1 MPERDGSCFGISAME
16 EHREAA
22 HSMKILFTG
31 DSITDWGRWREDPNS
46 MGMGYPL
53 IVSAKLSVR
62 HPGQFTFRNTGIS
75 GNRSVDVYAR
85 MKKDCWSLQPD
96 LVSLLVGVNDVWQR
110 LTEGDDLEVDRFE
123 RVYRMMIEDT
133 VNRLPNAPLL
143 LMGPFVLHGTAA
155 DEDWDWFSRE
165 VPLRAAAV
173 QKIAEEFHTLY
184 LPLQP
189 IFDQACGICPADYWT
204 MDGVHPTPAGH
215 QLIADAW
222 LELFDREILP
232 NL

>member
-1 MPERDGSCFGISAME
+1 MN
-16 EHREAA
+16 
-22 HSMKILFTG
+22 ILFTG
-31 DSITDWGRWREDPNS
+31 DSITDWGRWREDSAS

-53 IVSAKLSVR
+53 IVSARLSVR
-62 HPGQFTFRNTGIS
+62 DPGRFTFRNTGIA

-85 MKKDCWSLQPD
+85 IKKDCWNLQPD

-110 LTEGDDLEVDRFE
+110 LTEQDDLEADRFY
-123 RVYRMMIEDT
+123 RVYRMMIEET
-133 VNRLPNAPLL
+133 IARLPNVPIL
-143 LMGPFVLHGTAA
+143 LMSPFVLHGSAT
-155 DEDWDWFSRE
+155 DEDWEWFSRE
-165 VPLRAAAV
+165 VPLRAEAV
-173 QKIAEEFHTLY
+173 RRVAEEFHTLY

-189 IFDQACGICPADYWT
+189 VFDKACEVCPADYWL

-222 LELFDREILP
+222 LDLFDREIFP

>member
-1 MPERDGSCFGISAME
+1 
-16 EHREAA
+16 
-22 HSMKILFTG
+22 MKIVFTG
-31 DSITDWGRWREDPNS
+31 DSITDWGRWREDPAS
-46 MGMGYPL
+46 VGMGYPL

-62 HPGQFTFRNTGIS
+62 NPGQFTFQNTGIA

-96 LVSLLVGVNDVWQR
+96 MISLLVGVNDVWQK
-110 LTEGDDLEVDRFE
+110 LTEGDDIEADRFE
-123 RVYRMMIEDT
+123 RVYRMMMEDT
-133 VNRLPNAPLL
+133 VSRFPNAPIL
-143 LMGPFVLHGTAA
+143 LMGPFVLHGSAT
-155 DEDWDWFSRE
+155 DEDWEWFSRE
-165 VPLRAAAV
+165 VPLRAKAV
-173 QKIAEEFHTLY
+173 KKIAEEFNTLY
-184 LPLQP
+184 LPLQEL
-189 IFDQACGICPADYWT
+189 FDKACETCPADYWL